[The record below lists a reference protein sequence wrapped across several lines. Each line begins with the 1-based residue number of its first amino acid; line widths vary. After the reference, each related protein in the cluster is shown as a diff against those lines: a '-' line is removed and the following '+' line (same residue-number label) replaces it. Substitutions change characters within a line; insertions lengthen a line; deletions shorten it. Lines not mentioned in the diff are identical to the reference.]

1 MIAESTLNRQ
11 NRQHSGKTDE
21 SKLVLKQSFKCKHET
36 KERTLSLNATTARNL
51 LFPKMIQHNIMYL
64 DS

>member
-11 NRQHSGKTDE
+11 NRQHSIKTDE
-21 SKLVLKQSFKCKHET
+21 SKLVLKQSFKCRHET

-51 LFPKMIQHNIMYL
+51 LFPKML
-64 DS
+64 

>member
-11 NRQHSGKTDE
+11 NRQNSVKTDA
-21 SKLVLKQSFKCKHET
+21 SKLVLNKCKHET

-51 LFPKMIQHNIMYL
+51 LFPKML
-64 DS
+64 